1 MTTSLKKRNVKEAT
15 SIMEKTKKT
24 SNNFPKTKATKKE
37 QNLNQ
42 SKNNKTQ
49 RVQVSPEKV
58 NKPHKWPL
66 NRSRISNN
74 PYPYFSNRRKLS

>member
-42 SKNNKTQ
+42 SKK
-49 RVQVSPEKV
+49 
-58 NKPHKWPL
+58 KPHIPQ
-66 NRSRISNN
+66 N
-74 PYPYFSNRRKLS
+74 

>member
-1 MTTSLKKRNVKEAT
+1 MTTNLRKRNVKEAT

-24 SNNFPKTKATKKE
+24 SNNFPKTKAIKNE
-37 QNLNQ
+37 QNPNQ

-66 NRSRISNN
+66 NRSHISNN
-74 PYPYFSNRRKLS
+74 HYPCFSNRRKLF